1 MSSPTTSYPLSK
13 LYRTC
18 DTHLS
23 QLSELAA
30 TALSS
35 SVIMYLRDSL
45 TSRIFQS
52 GVDWESFSAS
62 SGMKVGKMLS
72 FLAFLSFGWNTLLI
86 STSLRA

>member
-1 MSSPTTSYPLSK
+1 LKFVTPGEDDISYLFGLAGDISS
-13 LYRTC
+13 
-18 DTHLS
+18 
-23 QLSELAA
+23 SELAA

-62 SGMKVGKMLS
+62 SGMKYGKMLS